1 MFKRYITMQ
10 NIRNLISS
18 AINKANTLADSSR
31 VTRRKRSRGA
41 RTENQLGPVD
51 PRLTAPRSMRWQFNP
66 SRDTSAGLVGPT
78 IAGAATPVTAML
90 SDLATQSPAFASNFG
105 QRALTR
111 ANMQVFL
118 NSAAALAEHYARIAD
133 IENQRRQEALRRYIQ
148 SVNDALNGLSA
159 AVNDYASLA

>member
-1 MFKRYITMQ
+1 MRKRLTIMQ

-18 AINKANTLADSSR
+18 AITRANSATDLGRPA
-31 VTRRKRSRGA
+31 RRRRASKLKD
-41 RTENQLGPVD
+41 ENQLGPVNPKD
-51 PRLTAPRSMRWQFNP
+51 TAPRGMRWQFNP
-66 SRDTSAGLVGPT
+66 KNLRSVILDGPSGIST
-78 IAGAATPVTAML
+78 TTPLTAIL
-90 SDLATQSPAFASNFG
+90 SNSMAQSPAFASNFG

-133 IENQRRQEALRRYIQ
+133 MENQRRQEALRRYIQ

-159 AVNDYASLA
+159 AVNDYASLT